1 MGARGCRVAVATLLV
16 VMSRTSSLSISFPL
30 SLPLTVPAAA
40 VSTLIAFTFTF
51 AIPITFTFALVVTLL
66 IALFGAMMAMI
77 VLQIENKTFFQAAP
91 NANDASLVRILD
103 TSER

>member
-40 VSTLIAFTFTF
+40 VSTLITFTF

-77 VLQIENKTFFQAAP
+77 VLQVENKTLKKLFPSCSKCQ
-91 NANDASLVRILD
+91 
-103 TSER
+103 